1 MQDEL
6 ERVHLPWFDIV
17 TIEPDEESTI
27 YEDENE
33 SPSTQSSGGSFDE
46 HVKAIILG

>member
-17 TIEPDEESTI
+17 TIEPDEESTT
-27 YEDENE
+27 YENENE
-33 SPSTQSSGGSFDE
+33 SLSTRSSGESFDE
-46 HVKAIILG
+46 HVKTIILG